1 MTGLQDQAPI
11 PPVTKPVKYEEL
23 TPEHKQKYDEVKA
36 QFEADLIGSFE
47 RTRNHGIRW
56 KGFSP
61 EGALDNVDLSVP
73 SEERTRALRQ
83 EMNYMVAHT
92 LHRDSESLVNE
103 LERVAHRVVQEVIK
117 NQYSPSG
124 PLLGTHKG
132 ETTLQ
137 SRPLVSCSLA
147 AAGPQS
153 SSIYIVYKIDG
164 DPGEGQFLNVR
175 VHT

>member
-1 MTGLQDQAPI
+1 MTGPKDQVPV
-11 PPVTKPVKYEEL
+11 PPVTKPVTYEEL

-83 EMNYMVAHT
+83 EMNYMVAHA
-92 LHRDSESLVNE
+92 LHRHSESLVNE
-103 LERVAHRVVQEVIK
+103 LERMVHHVVQEVIK
-117 NQYSPSG
+117 N
-124 PLLGTHKG
+124 
-132 ETTLQ
+132 
-137 SRPLVSCSLA
+137 
-147 AAGPQS
+147 
-153 SSIYIVYKIDG
+153 
-164 DPGEGQFLNVR
+164 
-175 VHT
+175 

>member
-1 MTGLQDQAPI
+1 MPCVFTSRGASWNCGPSTREQCLPAPRQ
-11 PPVTKPVKYEEL
+11 PPDSSCCLSLLAGGFRPTTHSGTPSGTFINNNAHHRDDRSSGPSIGSASHQTITYEEL
-23 TPEHKQKYDEVKA
+23 TLEHKQKYDEAKA

-92 LHRDSESLVNE
+92 VD
-103 LERVAHRVVQEVIK
+103 A
-117 NQYSPSG
+117 P
-124 PLLGTHKG
+124 
-132 ETTLQ
+132 
-137 SRPLVSCSLA
+137 
-147 AAGPQS
+147 
-153 SSIYIVYKIDG
+153 
-164 DPGEGQFLNVR
+164 
-175 VHT
+175 

>member
-1 MTGLQDQAPI
+1 MATTSTAGMTGPQSQAPI
-11 PPVTKPVKYEEL
+11 TSPVTYEEL

-61 EGALDNVDLSVP
+61 KSALDNVDLSVP

-92 LHRDSESLVNE
+92 FHRHSE
-103 LERVAHRVVQEVIK
+103 K
-117 NQYSPSG
+117 
-124 PLLGTHKG
+124 
-132 ETTLQ
+132 
-137 SRPLVSCSLA
+137 
-147 AAGPQS
+147 
-153 SSIYIVYKIDG
+153 
-164 DPGEGQFLNVR
+164 PGE
-175 VHT
+175 